1 MKYSTN
7 VYWTALLL
15 LPLPNLLS
23 AQQTEQIVL
32 QGSDIGNG
40 DAATN
45 KPVNIAIIGAGA
57 AGSSA
62 AYYLHHYAITSR
74 LPLNLTVFER
84 NDYIGGR
91 STTVSAYDDPTL
103 PVELGASIFVQVN
116 HILTH
121 AVTKFNLSTTDFN
134 DNPKGTPGN
143 ELGIWDGERFV
154 LQINGGWWDT
164 AKLIW
169 KYGLAP
175 IKTQRLMKSV
185 VGKFLK
191 MYNSHQDTEEPGV
204 FPFKSLTQA
213 AQDVGLLAVTA
224 ATGEQFMRENGI
236 TGSFGKDVVQAST
249 RVNYAQN
256 LKYIHGLE
264 AMVCMATEGAMA
276 VEGGNWRIFEKMVQT
291 SGAAL
296 HLETG
301 VKEIQRTEKGGY
313 TLSLRS
319 GEDNVAT
326 EQDFDVV
333 VLAGPYQYTNITLP
347 LSADAPDTIPY
358 VSLHVTLFTSPHLLS
373 PTFFNLAPD
382 KSPPQVILTTL
393 ADSETPGKGNK
404 TVGSPGFL
412 SISLLRPIIDPNT
425 GTEEYLYK
433 IFSADPVSA
442 PWLAKLLGVDHLP
455 DNQGDE
461 ISKRDVTW
469 MYRKVWSSYPYEYP
483 RVTFEELKLDDGIWY
498 TGGMDSFIST
508 METNALMGKNVA
520 RLVVDEIME
529 KMGRVKDDGD
539 GEWVLLDEND
549 RYAVRREDL

>member
-1 MKYSTN
+1 MKNTN
-7 VYWTALLL
+7 VYATALLL
-15 LPLPNLLS
+15 LSNLLS
-23 AQQTEQIVL
+23 AQQTEQIVF
-32 QGSDIGNG
+32 QGSDG
-40 DAATN
+40 DADDVT
-45 KPVNIAIIGAGA
+45 PINIAIIGAGA

-62 AYYLHHYAITSR
+62 AYHLHHYGITSR

-116 HILTH
+116 HILTD

-143 ELGIWDGERFV
+143 ELGIWDGQSFV
-154 LQINGGWWDT
+154 LEINGGWWDT

-191 MYNSHQDTEEPGV
+191 MYNSQHDTQEPGV

-213 AQDVGLLAVTA
+213 AQDLGLLAVTA

-236 TGSFGKDVVQAST
+236 TGRFGKDVVQAST

-264 AMVCMATEGAMA
+264 AMVCMATEGAVA
-276 VEGGNWRIFEKMVQT
+276 VEGGNWRIFEKMLQA
-291 SGAAL
+291 SGAAV

-301 VKEIQRTEKGGY
+301 VKEIQKMEKDGY
-313 TLSLRS
+313 TLSLES
-319 GEDNVAT
+319 VKDSMAT
-326 EQDFDVV
+326 EQHFDAV

-347 LSADAPDTIPY
+347 SSTYTPDTIPY

-373 PTFFNLAPD
+373 PTFFSLASD
-382 KSPPQVILTTL
+382 QSPPQAILTTL

-412 SISLLRPIIDPNT
+412 SISLLRPIVNPNT
-425 GTEEYLYK
+425 GTNEYLYK
-433 IFSADPVSA
+433 IFSAEPVSA
-442 PWLAKLLGVDHLP
+442 SWLAALLGVDHLP
-455 DNQGDE
+455 DNQGDA
-461 ISKRDVTW
+461 ISQRDVTW
-469 MYRKVWSSYPYEYP
+469 MYRKVWNSYPYVYP
-483 RVTFEELKLDDGIWY
+483 RVTFEELKLDDGLWY
-498 TGGMDSFIST
+498 TSGMDSFIST

-520 RLVVDEIME
+520 RLIVDEMME
-529 KMGRVKDDGD
+529 KVGRLQDGGD

-549 RYAVRREDL
+549 RYAVRKEDL